1 MVGFE
6 WFSGDEM
13 GLSGDDNL
21 GALNDNLG
29 ISCHLSKVW
38 LPVQARHQKVGEKPL
53 LSISTLMQVL
63 Y

>member
-29 ISCHLSKVW
+29 ISCHLSKV
-38 LPVQARHQKVGEKPL
+38 
-53 LSISTLMQVL
+53 
-63 Y
+63 